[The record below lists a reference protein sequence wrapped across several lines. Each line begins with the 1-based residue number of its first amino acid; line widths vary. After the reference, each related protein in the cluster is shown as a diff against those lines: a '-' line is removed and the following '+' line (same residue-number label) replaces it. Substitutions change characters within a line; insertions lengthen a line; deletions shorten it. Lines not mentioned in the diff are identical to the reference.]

1 MTVTPIRATSTRT
14 SVRTAS
20 SRAVAPEGAPATTLD
35 ADGYRAAVER
45 GALVVDIRSR
55 AQRERQGVL
64 AGAVAVEARPVV
76 DLLDPRSAAPLSAV
90 AGGREVVLVSDDG
103 LDAELFALE
112 LHRRGVSGVRAVDGG
127 HDALRAARALALLTD
142 AEHLLRER
150 SAISAH

>member
-1 MTVTPIRATSTRT
+1 MTSLAVTLTD
-14 SVRTAS
+14 
-20 SRAVAPEGAPATTLD
+20 PAALTLD
-35 ADGYRAAVER
+35 VADYRTTVEA

-55 AQRERQGVL
+55 VQRERQGVL

-76 DLLDPRSAAPLSAV
+76 ELLDPRSAAPLAAV
-90 AGGREVVLVSDDG
+90 DEGRVVLLVSDDG

-112 LHRRGVSGVRAVDGG
+112 LHSRGVRGVRAVDGG
-127 HDALRAARALALLTD
+127 HDALRAAGALGLLSD